1 MCELSHICFLN
12 DPSPSAWWL
21 HGVLL
26 LMAAVHCTWFSV
38 TISTAST
45 SVSCTACSSTLT
57 LLQSTTTS
65 HTSTWT
71 QSTRSC
77 GSWWG
82 GCRECEVYR
91 ESGES
96 FLELERSEEGWSAVQ
111 STFEAS
117 ETSELRYYLETN
129 DSVFCCSS
137 LNNRED
143 VMTFTHEWSACHGS

>member
-1 MCELSHICFLN
+1 MT
-12 DPSPSAWWL
+12 PPPSAWWL

-65 HTSTWT
+65 HTWT
-71 QSTRSC
+71 QSTTRSC

-143 VMTFTHEWSACHGS
+143 VMTFTHGWSTGRGS